1 MLYNP
6 IPGAVPW
13 EDDNHDQMMVVA
25 MMFAWHMAAVFIVM
39 ICIGAVVAGCQSR
52 CGRPQTTDDIGDYD
66 GYDGVRLLRCRGEM
80 PSTSAGDYDA
90 GLDSDSDSDTV
101 DFARPAVTRPAAAVR
116 PDDDIIQ

>member
-1 MLYNP
+1 
-6 IPGAVPW
+6 
-13 EDDNHDQMMVVA
+13 
-25 MMFAWHMAAVFIVM
+25 
-39 ICIGAVVAGCQSR
+39 
-52 CGRPQTTDDIGDYD
+52 
-66 GYDGVRLLRCRGEM
+66 M